1 MDPFWVISIGNSE
14 GFLPFYR
21 SVFTMSN
28 RYLQT
33 SFYIRKHNLCVIKPS
48 HICNNYLI
56 NIAEFMLIGIMVY
69 TIIVYLHKNDVI
81 IQFNSVNN
89 NNVR

>member
-1 MDPFWVISIGNSE
+1 
-14 GFLPFYR
+14 
-21 SVFTMSN
+21 
-28 RYLQT
+28 
-33 SFYIRKHNLCVIKPS
+33 
-48 HICNNYLI
+48 
-56 NIAEFMLIGIMVY
+56 MLIGIMVY